1 MGKPNSVAMA
11 LKRPVSPFLSV
22 YKLQRGSFFSIFS
35 RITGVLLFLLFL
47 LIVSLF
53 LFYPSFS
60 SFYSFYFLFYSIIV
74 GGYGKVSSFSI
85 LLLLVSVYYHLVVAI
100 RYYFLANPRFTLA
113 LGDPFL
119 LAGSYTA
126 QFTALFSVLPAF
138 LTFFYI

>member
-22 YKLQRGSFFSIFS
+22 YKLQTGSFFSIFS
-35 RITGVLLFLLFL
+35 RITGILLFLLFL

-60 SFYSFYFLFYSIIV
+60 TFYSFYFLFYNLIV
-74 GGYGKVSSFSI
+74 GGYAKIFSFS
-85 LLLLVSVYYHLVVAI
+85 LLLFFVSVYYHLVVAV
-100 RYYFLANPRFTLA
+100 RYYFLANPAFTLR

-119 LAGSYTA
+119 LADSYTTK
-126 QFTALFSVLPAF
+126 FTALFSLLPAF
-138 LTFFYI
+138 LTFFSI